1 MTSDDD
7 DDDDGGS
14 SSEEEVMKETSFMS
28 FAILFNG
35 FLFHGGMINQAI
47 FFLDIYSTHL
57 GRGGG
62 AGRGSFG
69 RYFGPLPPPR
79 FFCLHVH
86 RQDFYNW

>member
-62 AGRGSFG
+62 GGQRVIWEIF
-69 RYFGPLPPPR
+69 RPPSPP
-79 FFCLHVH
+79 
-86 RQDFYNW
+86 